1 MAYSMRAAKT
11 NRKQTVTKR
20 SIAVTY
26 ETLGSDVRAT
36 VLSVVM
42 VNTVVIPA
50 KPKEDI
56 RW

>member
-1 MAYSMRAAKT
+1 VAYSMRAAKT

-36 VLSVVM
+36 VLRVVM

-50 KPKEDI
+50 
-56 RW
+56 